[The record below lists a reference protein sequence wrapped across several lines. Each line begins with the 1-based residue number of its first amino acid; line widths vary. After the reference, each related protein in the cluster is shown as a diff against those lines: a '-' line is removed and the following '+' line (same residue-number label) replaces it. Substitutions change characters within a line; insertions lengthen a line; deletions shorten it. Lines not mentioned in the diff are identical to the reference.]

1 MNVLVT
7 GSSGL
12 VGSALVSFLEASGH
26 HITRLVRSQP
36 RPGKTE
42 VFWDPD
48 ARRLDS
54 SALEGL
60 DAVVHLAGENIAG
73 RWTARKKARI
83 RESRINGTYLLAE
96 SLAGLARPPAVL
108 VAASAIGYY
117 GDRGDT
123 VLKEESSPGEG
134 FLAGVCRDWEA
145 AAKPAVQK
153 GIRVVHLRIGLVL
166 SRAGGALARMLPPF
180 KLGLGGK
187 IGSGKQYLSWIA
199 IDDLVRVIAH
209 VLGKE
214 GLAPYRTGTGLAGA
228 VNAVAPNPVTNL
240 EFTRTLGRVLH
251 RPTIFPMPAFAARL
265 AIGEMG
271 QELLLASQRVEPA
284 RLLASGYSFL
294 FPVLEGALG
303 HVLSAEG

>member
-1 MNVLVT
+1 MNLLVT

-12 VGSALVSFLEASGH
+12 VGSALVSFLEAAGH
-26 HITRLVRSQP
+26 RLTRLVRSQP
-36 RPGKTE
+36 RPVPPRRDE

-48 ARRLDS
+48 AGRLDS

-83 RESRINGTYLLAE
+83 RESRINGTCLLAE
-96 SLAGLARPPAVL
+96 SLAGLTHPPAVL
-108 VAASAIGYY
+108 VAASAMGYY

-123 VLKEESSPGEG
+123 VLIEESSPGEG

-145 AAKPAVQK
+145 AAKPAAQK

-180 KLGLGGK
+180 KLCLGGR
-187 IGSGKQYLSWIA
+187 IGNGRQYMSWIA
-199 IDDLVRVIAH
+199 IDDLVQVIAH
-209 VLGKE
+209 ALTAQV
-214 GLAPYRTGTGLAGA
+214 LAGP

-265 AIGEMG
+265 AFGEMG

-284 RLLASGYSFL
+284 RLIASGYSFR
-294 FPVLEGALG
+294 FPVLGGALG
-303 HVLSAEG
+303 HVLSAKA

>member
-7 GSSGL
+7 GSTGL
-12 VGSALVSFLEASGH
+12 VGSALVSFLEASGSRV
-26 HITRLVRSQP
+26 TRLVRSQP
-36 RPGKTE
+36 RPVPPRRDE

-48 ARRLDS
+48 AGRLDS

-83 RESRINGTYLLAE
+83 RESRINGTCLLAE
-96 SLAGLARPPAVL
+96 ALAGLARPPAVL

-117 GDRGDT
+117 GDRGET

-180 KLGLGGK
+180 KLGFGGK
-187 IGSGKQYLSWIA
+187 IGSGKQYVSWIA
-199 IDDLVRVIAH
+199 IDDLVRAIGL
-209 VLGKE
+209 VLAEK
-214 GLAPYRTGTGLAGA
+214 GLAGA

-251 RPTIFPMPAFAARL
+251 RPTIFPLPAFAARL
-265 AIGEMG
+265 AFGELG

-284 RLLASGYSFL
+284 RLLASGYSFR
-294 FPVLEGALG
+294 FPGLEGALG